1 MKTKFIAVLLI
12 LCFAL
17 AGLLAVQ
24 WNRASQQKTQI
35 EKLQLQVEAASSH
48 ERQASNSVVT
58 LQKENQTLRGKLN
71 VSEMELNNTKLA
83 YAAISQMTNSAE
95 ATPNS
100 RLASRDSAKSQPANP
115 MAAMA
120 EMMKNPEMKKAMA
133 QQQRMALDMMY
144 GGLFKELNLSKE
156 DTEKLKDLF
165 IEQQMNAMTQ
175 GLELMQNST
184 NRVELA
190 KKAADDQKIQQEK
203 IKELLGE
210 DKYKQYQD
218 YTSTLGERM
227 MLNQFAAQTDAKPDQ
242 INQLLAAMKEEK
254 QNMEI
259 NQPIGGLAA
268 NNEDFQK
275 LVSPELV
282 EQQLDRQKQINQNV
296 LERARQIL
304 NPTQF
309 TKFQDQLKNQEAMME
324 LGAKMAR
331 GMFQPAAPGPAP
343 TPQ

>member
-1 MKTKFIAVLLI
+1 
-12 LCFAL
+12 
-17 AGLLAVQ
+17 
-24 WNRASQQKTQI
+24 
-35 EKLQLQVEAASSH
+35 
-48 ERQASNSVVT
+48 
-58 LQKENQTLRGKLN
+58 
-71 VSEMELNNTKLA
+71 
-83 YAAISQMTNSAE
+83 
-95 ATPNS
+95 
-100 RLASRDSAKSQPANP
+100 
-115 MAAMA
+115 
-120 EMMKNPEMKKAMA
+120 
-133 QQQRMALDMMY
+133 
-144 GGLFKELNLSKE
+144 
-156 DTEKLKDLF
+156 
-165 IEQQMNAMTQ
+165 
-175 GLELMQNST
+175 
-184 NRVELA
+184 
-190 KKAADDQKIQQEK
+190 
-203 IKELLGE
+203 
-210 DKYKQYQD
+210 
-218 YTSTLGERM
+218 M

-275 LVSPELV
+275 IVSPELV
-282 EQQLDRQKQINQNV
+282 EKQLDRQKQINQNV